1 MGEGGRVTRRV
12 DDNMVSE
19 RRAEELMRRAVALAA
34 GTNPHPNPRVGA
46 IVLSPDGRVQAARAH
61 AGPGAA
67 HAEAAALEEA
77 GPAARGGTLIV
88 TLEPCTHHGH
98 TPPCADA
105 VIDSGIARVVVGA
118 TDPDDRVSGAGV
130 RRLSEAGIEVIAGV
144 AAADVH
150 AADPG
155 YFHHRRTGR
164 PRVTLKM
171 AMTLDGQVA
180 AADGTSQW
188 ITGREA
194 RADAHRLRASVDAV
208 MIGAGTLRS
217 DDPRLDVRLDGYDGP
232 QPLPIVVAGSRPL
245 PVRARLYL
253 RNPLVYSPTD
263 QLAVPDGVE
272 VVSTG
277 AADAVDLDLALK
289 DLGARGVVDL
299 LVEGGPTLAAAL
311 LHRGLA
317 DTIIVYVGSTL
328 AGGTGVAPFAGVFS
342 TIEAARP
349 VQITN
354 AQRLGADI
362 RIDAAVRE
370 ES

>member
-1 MGEGGRVTRRV
+1 MTRRV
-12 DDNMVSE
+12 DDNLVSK
-19 RRAEELMRRAVALAA
+19 RRAEELMRQAVSLAA
-34 GTNPHPNPRVGA
+34 ATNPHPNPRVGA
-46 IVLSPDGRVQAARAH
+46 IVLSPDGRVLSERAH
-61 AGPGAA
+61 SGPGAA
-67 HAEAAALEEA
+67 HAEAEALEAA
-77 GPAARGGTLIV
+77 GAGARGGTLIV

-105 VIDSGIARVVVGA
+105 VVAARIAMVVVGA
-118 TDPDDRVSGAGV
+118 TDPDERVSGAGI

-164 PRVTLKM
+164 PQVTLKM

-188 ITGREA
+188 ITGRQA
-194 RADAHRLRASVDAV
+194 RTDAHRLRANVDAV

-217 DDPRLDVRLDGYDGP
+217 DDPRLDVRLDGYAGS

-245 PVRARLYL
+245 PVEARLYA

-272 VVSTG
+272 VVSIG
-277 AADAVDLDLALK
+277 AADAVDLELALK
-289 DLGARGVVDL
+289 DLGARGIVDL

-317 DTIIVYVGSTL
+317 DSIIVYVGSTL
-328 AGGTGVAPFAGVFS
+328 AGGAGAAPFAGVFS
-342 TIEAARP
+342 TIEAALP
-349 VQITN
+349 AQITN
-354 AQRLGADI
+354 VQQLGADV
-362 RIDAAVRE
+362 RIDATVRG